1 MSLIFNSEYNFIYRG
16 QITTFCYSVR
26 QLSQTCG
33 QSGDFS
39 GRKTGKWRK
48 NGSKTG
54 PRPMIE
60 NRQKSA
66 VCLFFNFWR
75 RMLISRR

>member
-1 MSLIFNSEYNFIYRG
+1 MSSIFNNEYNFIYRG
-16 QITTFCYSVR
+16 QITIFCYSVR
-26 QLSQTCG
+26 QMSQTCG

-39 GRKTGKWRK
+39 GRKTRKWGKS
-48 NGSKTG
+48 GSKTG

-60 NRQKSA
+60 NRQKPA

-75 RMLISRR
+75 RMPISRR